1 MIRQDYATFK
11 RQNRVHFAANI
22 KIMDGN
28 EATIQGRNIGLFL
41 NTAVIDV
48 NNNRR
53 ADVYARED
61 GSKVVYDVAEP
72 AFLTSYGALQ
82 QMARRNGTHM
92 ICQDDVRPIKMGQP
106 GYTITKWIWDGD
118 KAGPHTT
125 RTRSLDSLIDE
136 IGAFPR
142 DAKWAIDA
150 HHNRFVIYSPGRP

>member
-1 MIRQDYATFK
+1 MIQQDYATFK

-22 KIMDGN
+22 KTMTGD
-28 EATIQGRNIGLFL
+28 EATIQGRNIGLFRH
-41 NTAVIDV
+41 TSVIDL
-48 NNNRR
+48 NNNGR
-53 ADVYARED
+53 ADVFARED

-72 AFLTSYGALQ
+72 AFITSYAALQ
-82 QMARRNGTHM
+82 QMAQRNKTHI

-106 GYTITKWIWDGD
+106 GYTINKWIWDGD

-125 RTRSLDSLIDE
+125 KTRSLDALIDE

-150 HHNRFVIYSPGRP
+150 HHGRFLVYSPGR